1 VLGAQ
6 PSFGSP
12 ASGAPAVV
20 VRDLGKGTVFLNGP
34 WQFHL
39 GDNPAWALPSTND
52 TTGQDGWEQ
61 LTAAKPWGEQGH
73 ESYSGFGWYRL
84 HLSVNPAPGVAED
97 FALLMPTVNDSYEIY
112 WDGSLI
118 GRFGKLPPHPQFY
131 VLQPTHTFGL
141 GRIRSGVLAM
151 RVWKSPP
158 LSDGSPLQGGFE
170 SAPLLGSPDAI
181 ARYKAS
187 LDYEWLRS
195 NQFTFGL
202 NSLYALAALLS
213 LITWLRD
220 RRQWLLFWM
229 MGFCLS
235 QPLMLFSLFMRL
247 PIVRALALPLY
258 QMAASVEDVCLWFL
272 LLVLFKLDEIPALT
286 RWLRRLAIAQLLL
299 VNLDGL
305 VCALQVTLTTRSIGL
320 SQLVDYLLTIGY
332 TLLETLP
339 LALVVLAIVR
349 RRSLDSGRWFVAA
362 FAFLTE
368 MIAVASSAAEQGR
381 QYTHSTLADKLEAP
395 LFTLRGNEITAQT
408 LAGTLL
414 LFSLLYVVYLYS
426 EEERSRRAALEQE
439 FRNARELQ
447 QVLIPEILPDVPGFA
462 LTAAYLPAQEVGGDF
477 FQIIPVC
484 GPVSGSGAGSSTLIV
499 LGDVSGKG
507 VKAAMAVSLIVGA
520 LRAFTESSSS
530 PAEILAGLNRRLE
543 GRLQGGFSTAIALRL
558 DPDGRCLVAC
568 AGHPAP
574 FLNGVEP
581 EIPGALPLG
590 LFATTTYQET
600 ALHLNA
606 GDHLVLY
613 TDGLLEARS
622 PSGELY
628 SFDRL
633 QTLFAARPKAAEAA
647 GAAVAFGQDD
657 DITVLTLTRLAVGE
671 ETASFRGAP
680 AHTPA

>member
-1 VLGAQ
+1 MV
-6 PSFGSP
+6 S
-12 ASGAPAVV
+12 
-20 VRDLGKGTVFLNGP
+20 DLGKGTVFLDGP

-39 GDNPAWALPSTND
+39 GDNAAWALPDLND
-52 TTGQDGWEQ
+52 LTGHDGWEQ
-61 LTAAKPWGEQGH
+61 QTADKPWGAQGH
-73 ESYSGFGWYRL
+73 ESYSGYGWYRL
-84 HLSVNPAPGVAED
+84 HLSVNPAPGAAQD

-118 GRFGKLPPHPQFY
+118 GRYGKLPPHAEFY
-131 VLQPTHTFGL
+131 VLQPTQTFGL
-141 GRIRSGVLAM
+141 GRVRSGVLAV

-170 SAPLLGSPDAI
+170 SAPLVGSPDAI

-247 PIVRALALPLY
+247 PIVRALALPFY

-286 RWLRRLAIAQLLL
+286 RWLRRLAIVQLLV

-305 VCALQVTLTTRSIGL
+305 VCALQVTLTTRSIRL

-332 TLLETLP
+332 TLLEVLP
-339 LALVVLAIVR
+339 LVLVVLAIVLR
-349 RRSLDSGRWFVAA
+349 RKLDPARWFVAA

-395 LFTLRGNEITAQT
+395 LFTLRGNEISAQT

-414 LFSLLYVVYLYS
+414 LLSLLYVVYRYS

-439 FRNARELQ
+439 FRNAREVQ
-447 QVLIPEILPDVPGFA
+447 QVLIPETLPDVPGYA
-462 LTAAYLPAQEVGGDF
+462 LTSAYLPAQEVGGDF
-477 FQIIPVC
+477 FQIIPI
-484 GPVSGSGAGSSTLIV
+484 GSSGERSSTLIV

-520 LRAFTESSSS
+520 LRAFTETSSS

-543 GRLQGGFSTAIALRL
+543 GRLQGGFSTAIVLRL
-558 DPDGRCLVAC
+558 DPDGRCIVAC

-574 FLNGVEP
+574 FLNGAEP

-590 LFATTTYQET
+590 LFATARYEETT
-600 ALHLNA
+600 LRLNV

-633 QTLFAARPKAAEAA
+633 QALFATRPTAAEAA
-647 GAAVAFGQDD
+647 KAAVAFGQDD
-657 DITVLTLTRLAVGE
+657 DITVLTLTRLAASE
-671 ETASFRGAP
+671 ETVSLVSAP
-680 AHTPA
+680 APTPA